1 MKTSKWFLLFLA
13 VCLVFFFAACGGGGG
28 SDTSADNGGNG
39 DDPAGGGNG
48 GGPDGGDNGGS
59 GEPVILP
66 SEDWLCFKANE
77 DGCSISTKVVNGPL
91 TVTPSLECSTDR
103 ESWIPF
109 TVGVDSVDLINAD
122 DKVYIRATG
131 SNASFSESGSKYIRF
146 VITGSVSASGNI
158 MSLLDKNCGG
168 NSVPN
173 YAFCYLFAVNTTL
186 TTAPDLPATTLA
198 NSCYYGMFIG
208 CSSLAAAPDLPAT
221 TLANSCYFG
230 MFTGCSS
237 LTAAPDLPA
246 INSGLAY
253 NCYVCMFRYCSNL
266 KNITVHFT
274 TWSDIYTDYW
284 VEGVAPSGEFHCRV
298 GLNTGTNSIDRVPVG
313 WTGGHIHKDVPEPAP

>member
-13 VCLVFFFAACGGGGG
+13 VCLVFSLAACGGGGG

-39 DDPAGGGNG
+39 DDPDGGGNG
-48 GGPDGGDNGGS
+48 GGPDGGDNCGS
-59 GEPVILP
+59 GEPVKLP

-77 DGCSISTKVVNGPL
+77 DGCSISTTVVNGPL
-91 TVTPSLECSTDR
+91 TVTPSLEYSKDR

-109 TVGVDSVDLINAD
+109 TVGIDSVDLINTD
-122 DKVYIRATG
+122 DKVFIRATG
-131 SNASFSESGSKYIRF
+131 SNVSFSESPSKYIRF

-168 NSVPN
+168 TSVPN
-173 YAFCYLFAVNTTL
+173 YAFCFLFAVNTTL

-221 TLANSCYFG
+221 TLA
-230 MFTGCSS
+230 TGCYAYMFINCFS
-237 LTAAPDLPA
+237 LTAAPTLPA
-246 INSGLAY
+246 PTLATS
-253 NCYVCMFRYCSNL
+253 CYIHMFEGCSKL
-266 KNITVHFT
+266 KSITVHFA
-274 TWSDIYTDYW
+274 TWSDIYTDHW
-284 VEGVAPSGEFHCRV
+284 VYGVGNTGIRQFHCRK
-298 GLNTGTNSIDRVPVG
+298 GLNTASPGISRNPSG
-313 WTGGHIHKDVPEPAP
+313 WTVIKDVPNPAP